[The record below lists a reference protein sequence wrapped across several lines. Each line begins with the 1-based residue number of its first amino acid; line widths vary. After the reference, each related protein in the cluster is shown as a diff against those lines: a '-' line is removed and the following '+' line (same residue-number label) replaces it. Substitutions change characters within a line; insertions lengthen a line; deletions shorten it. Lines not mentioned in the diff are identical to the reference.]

1 MKKLLL
7 LIFFS
12 LFWSNNS
19 FADQPYS
26 LVQINCYEKSGY
38 FELRKINTQNLNMW
52 EISEDENLINL
63 LHSESVTKKCVFP
76 KDRFVDEQITIMVSI
91 NPYCWFKNE
100 FKCLVKDAEFD
111 IWYINEK
118 GKNHFIKKGRFEI
131 GNFGT
136 DNRKSITQ
144 IEYLPAD
151 LYFVIHFEEN
161 TNSGYMIKKILQKEK
176 TVFLP
181 ESFSPDDYEY
191 PLSYDDLVKMF
202 N

>member
-7 LIFFS
+7 IIFFS
-12 LFWSNNS
+12 LFWSNSS

-91 NPYCWFKNE
+91 NPYCRFKNE

-181 ESFSPDDYEY
+181 ESFFPDDYEY

-202 N
+202 K

>member
-7 LIFFS
+7 IIFFS
-12 LFWSNNS
+12 LFWLNSS

-52 EISEDENLINL
+52 KISEDENLINL

-91 NPYCWFKNE
+91 NPYCRFKNE
-100 FKCLVKDAEFD
+100 WKCLVKDAEFD

-118 GKNHFIKKGRFEI
+118 GKNHFIEKGKFEI
-131 GNFGT
+131 GDVGT
-136 DNRKSITQ
+136 GNRKSITQ
-144 IEYLPAD
+144 IEYLPKD

-161 TNSGYMIKKILQKEK
+161 TNPGYIMKKILQKEK
-176 TVFLP
+176 TIFLP
-181 ESFSPDDYEY
+181 ESFSPDEYEY

-202 N
+202 K

>member
-12 LFWSNNS
+12 LFWSNSS
-19 FADQPYS
+19 FADQPYN

-52 EISEDENLINL
+52 EILEDENLINL
-63 LHSESVTKKCVFP
+63 QHYESVTKKCVLP
-76 KDRFVDEQITIMVSI
+76 KQRFVKEQITIMVTI
-91 NPYCWFKNE
+91 YPYCRFKNE
-100 FKCLVKDAEFD
+100 WKCLEKDAEFD

-131 GNFGT
+131 GEVVP

-144 IEYLPAD
+144 IEFLPKD
-151 LYFVIHFEEN
+151 LYFTVHFEEN
-161 TNSGYMIKKILQKEK
+161 TNPGYIMKKILQKEE
-176 TVFLP
+176 TIFLP

-202 N
+202 K